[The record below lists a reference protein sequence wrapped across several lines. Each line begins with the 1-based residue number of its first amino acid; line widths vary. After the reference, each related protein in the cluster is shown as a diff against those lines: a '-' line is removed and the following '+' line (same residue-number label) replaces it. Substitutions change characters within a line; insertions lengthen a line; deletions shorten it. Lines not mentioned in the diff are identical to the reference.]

1 MGWFEAGSSP
11 RMERRQQ
18 PRTAVANRVTPF
30 ASGPR
35 CSIWATI
42 DATASDKA
50 WICLSLPK
58 STAPAMPHIRG
69 LPNDPRSGQTGRR
82 ADRLLGRY
90 ERFRVSIGQD
100 TLGAGARA
108 NRFSRRSG
116 QRPRTLSGFGPQPP
130 PTDWARNGWTLSWDS

>member
-11 RMERRQQ
+11 RMERRQH
-18 PRTAVANRVTPF
+18 PRTAVSNRVTPF

-100 TLGAGARA
+100 TLGAGAWA
-108 NRFSRRSG
+108 NR
-116 QRPRTLSGFGPQPP
+116 LSEGPN
-130 PTDWARNGWTLSWDS
+130 DRWNLDSYPIGCLHL